1 MRAEASRSE
10 SLDVAHASM
19 QDKVRARSGA
29 IVRIVLLT
37 ITAVIMLAPIVYA
50 LSTSL
55 RLPAE
60 SFSLPPRWLPV
71 PPKWTNYQMVFD
83 TVPLKT
89 YILNSAIVT
98 LSIVVGQLITSA
110 LAGYAFARLKFPGRN
125 VLFWLVLATLMIPL
139 QATIIPVFVLI
150 SKMHLADTRASLILP
165 ALFTAFGTFL
175 MRQYFMQIPDEFE
188 QAALLD
194 GANQWQ
200 IFFNIYL
207 PLAKT
212 GLAVLAILTFN
223 GVWNEFLRPLIF
235 LKSIDN
241 FTLPLGLVNLQGYM
255 GTGSISVVLA
265 GVVISLLPV
274 LVVYLVGQRYLIE
287 GIMMGGLKG

>member
-1 MRAEASRSE
+1 MTAHASDRHAPV
-10 SLDVAHASM
+10 VAHATA
-19 QDKVRARSGA
+19 QDQLRARGGP
-29 IVRIVLLT
+29 IIRIALLV
-37 ITAVIMLAPIVYA
+37 ITAVIMLAPIAFA

-60 SFSLPPRWLPV
+60 SFSLPPKWFPAPPRWN
-71 PPKWTNYQMVFD
+71 NYQTVFD

-89 YILNSAIVT
+89 YIMNSGIVT
-98 LSIVVGQLITSA
+98 MSIVIGQLITSA
-110 LAGYAFARLKFPGRN
+110 LAGYAFARLRFPGRN
-125 VLFWLVLATLMIPL
+125 LLFWLVLATLMIPL

-150 SKMHLADTRASLILP
+150 SKMGLADTRASLILP

>member
-1 MRAEASRSE
+1 MTAQAS
-10 SLDVAHASM
+10 DAHAPVVAHATI
-19 QDKVRARSGA
+19 QDQLRARGGP
-29 IVRIVLLT
+29 IIRIVLLA
-37 ITAVIMLAPIVYA
+37 ITAVIMLAPIGFA

-60 SFSLPPRWLPV
+60 SFSLPPKWIPSPPRWN
-71 PPKWTNYQMVFD
+71 NYQTVFD

-89 YILNSAIVT
+89 YIMNSGIVT
-98 LSIVVGQLITSA
+98 MSIVVGQLITSA
-110 LAGYAFARLKFPGRN
+110 LAGYAFARLRFPGRN
-125 VLFWLVLATLMIPL
+125 LLFWLVLATLMIPL

-150 SKMHLADTRASLILP
+150 SKMGLADTRASLILP

>member
-1 MRAEASRSE
+1 MTAQASDRHAPV
-10 SLDVAHASM
+10 VAHPTV
-19 QDKVRARSGA
+19 QDQFRARGGP
-29 IVRIVLLT
+29 IIRILLLA
-37 ITAVIMLAPIVYA
+37 ITAVIMLAPIAFA

-60 SFSLPPRWLPV
+60 SFSLPPKWIPSPPRWN
-71 PPKWTNYQMVFD
+71 NYQTVFD

-89 YILNSAIVT
+89 YIMNSGIVT
-98 LSIVVGQLITSA
+98 MSIVIGQLITSA
-110 LAGYAFARLKFPGRN
+110 LAGYAFARLRFPGRN
-125 VLFWLVLATLMIPL
+125 LLFWLVLATLMIPL

-150 SKMHLADTRASLILP
+150 SKMGLADTRASLILP

>member
-1 MRAEASRSE
+1 MTAQASDRPAPV
-10 SLDVAHASM
+10 VAHASA
-19 QDKVRARSGA
+19 QDRFRARGGPL
-29 IVRIVLLT
+29 IRILLLLA
-37 ITAVIMLAPIVYA
+37 TAVIMLAPIAFAV
-50 LSTSL
+50 STSL

-60 SFSLPPRWLPV
+60 SFSLPPKWLPA
-71 PPKWTNYQMVFD
+71 PPRWNNYQTVFD

-89 YILNSAIVT
+89 YILNSTIVT
-98 LSIVVGQLITSA
+98 FSIVIGQLITSA
-110 LAGYAFARLKFPGRN
+110 LAGYAFARLRFPGRN
-125 VLFWLVLATLMIPL
+125 LLFWLVLATLMIPL

-150 SKMHLADTRASLILP
+150 SKMGLADTRASLILP

-188 QAALLD
+188 HAALLD

-223 GVWNEFLRPLIF
+223 GTWNEFLRPLIF